1 VIDGTVFLLAPTAAG
16 FGLVLRAMRRDRM
29 AAQADHGV
37 VRDAVESPRLQA
49 APAVEAQAAPV
60 LSLVTTEAA

>member
-1 VIDGTVFLLAPTAAG
+1 MAPSTVG
-16 FGLVLRAMRRDRM
+16 FGLVLRAMRRDRL
-29 AAQADHGV
+29 AAAADRAVVSEGV
-37 VRDAVESPRLQA
+37 EAPRLQA